1 MKSGLYLR
9 IIQDINEH
17 RYSIEEIQA
26 KFYTSDV
33 TELMDFLLYTFQES
47 LQELLSKS
55 DFVNMYHELLF
66 NIIDSCE
73 NVDDLRYVSMITGR
87 HINKVKEELK
97 PYNKKEKQKDDY
109 SIRLSR
115 LKSELS
121 SNMTYCDTK
130 MINLYEY
137 DSIKVL
143 QYIIFELK
151 DIEALKHVIETHKE
165 VVNIYTNDD
174 EPLVEVIIRFF
185 IDNIDTL
192 TIEDVDYYKRII
204 TMILIRDELK
214 LDYKEIEQIKIDLE
228 YKVDKIDELNQKHI
242 KYVIYLIDKYLNY
255 SMADKVIMNEAIMPK
270 DLLDGRIDLRHLPT
284 ITIDYVKYTKGL
296 KMLFDDAFSLQD
308 KEDGTLY
315 LYMHTPD
322 VDEYIP
328 RDQELDKYMKS
339 MCESRY
345 VKNNKNPMIPYRV
358 SKNISLTSDDERPC
372 ISYRIH
378 VSHDGRLL
386 GINFFKSLVKVDH
399 NLSKNQADLLIKDK
413 NYKYHD
419 LLNTM
424 YSICK
429 TLRISRHDSIGKRS
443 PGGVILDEYNIWAN
457 IASATYAEEN
467 GIVFP
472 YKNFI
477 KRPDSMDSFMLA
489 LKEFGKDI
497 DEDAK
502 DLLYSIEGAKERQF
516 YSTINYG
523 NARFNGM
530 PYSNVGN
537 PLREYISLDTCRLIK
552 DLIIDELNNTDY
564 WEEKISN
571 DCCELS
577 EASSKVKEL
586 YKTSH

>member
-26 KFYTSDV
+26 KLYQNDI
-33 TELMDFLLYTFQES
+33 EDLMNYLLSTFEES
-47 LQELLSKS
+47 LQEFLEID
-55 DFVNMYHELLF
+55 DFISIYHSLLF
-66 NIIDSCE
+66 NITDA
-73 NVDDLRYVSMITGR
+73 VDDVESLRYISLIITS
-87 HINKVKEELK
+87 HINRVRLELK
-97 PYNKKEKQKDDY
+97 PYNKKEKEKDDY
-109 SIRLSR
+109 QSKLFR
-115 LKSELS
+115 LKTELS
-121 SNMTYCDTK
+121 SNLSYCDTK
-130 MINLYEY
+130 MLNMFEY
-137 DSIKVL
+137 DSVKVL

-174 EPLVEVIIRFF
+174 EPLIEVIIRFF

-192 TIEDVDYYKRII
+192 TVEDIDYYKRVI

-214 LDYKEIEQIKIDLE
+214 IDYKQVDDI
-228 YKVDKIDELNQKHI
+228 KVDLDHKIEKIQEENQRHI
-242 KYVIYLIDKYLNY
+242 KYIKYLLNKHFLY
-255 SMADKVIMNEAIMPK
+255 NSVDSNIYNEVIQPK

-284 ITIDYVKYTKGL
+284 ITIDYVKYTTGL
-296 KMLFDDAFSLQD
+296 KMLFDDAFSIQE
-308 KEDGTLY
+308 KEDGTVY

-328 RDQELDKYMKS
+328 RDRGLDTYMRNNT
-339 MCESRY
+339 ESIY
-345 VKNNKNPMIPYRV
+345 VKNHKIPMIPYQIAQ
-358 SKNISLTSDDERPC
+358 NISLIENTERPC

-378 VSHDGRLL
+378 VSQDGRIL
-386 GINFFKSLVKVDH
+386 GINFFKSLVRIDD

-413 NYKYHD
+413 NYQFHD
-419 LLNTM
+419 LLNSM
-424 YSICK
+424 HRICK
-429 TLRISRHDSIGKRS
+429 VLREKRHDKDRRG

-457 IASATYAEEN
+457 IAAATFAEEN
-467 GIVFP
+467 GIIFP
-472 YKNFI
+472 YKNLI
-477 KRPDSMDSFMLA
+477 RRPDSMDSFMLA
-489 LKEFGKDI
+489 LKAFGKDI

-552 DLIIDELNNTDY
+552 DLIIDEVNNTDY

-577 EASSKVKEL
+577 ESSSKVKEL